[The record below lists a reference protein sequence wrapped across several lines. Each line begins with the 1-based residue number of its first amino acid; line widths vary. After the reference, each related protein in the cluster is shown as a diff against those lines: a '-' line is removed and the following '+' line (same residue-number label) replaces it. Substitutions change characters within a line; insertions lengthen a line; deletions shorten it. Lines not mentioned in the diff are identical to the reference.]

1 MKKVEELTNQ
11 YYSDGIPNVWGD
23 IKKYKQ
29 YEKERKKL
37 YTLMNDEI
45 DTMSRDAMGGGI
57 GQLQDIYDAL
67 SGGAARDSG
76 AVMYGHGSAYYRS
89 MDARKAEIIANYGAM
104 SVTRPDL
111 IDMLREDKPEL
122 VEALDALVE
131 EMLKKVGD

>member
-1 MKKVEELTNQ
+1 
-11 YYSDGIPNVWGD
+11 
-23 IKKYKQ
+23 
-29 YEKERKKL
+29 
-37 YTLMNDEI
+37 
-45 DTMSRDAMGGGI
+45 
-57 GQLQDIYDAL
+57 
-67 SGGAARDSG
+67 
-76 AVMYGHGSAYYRS
+76 